1 MVVTVLGCGGRL
13 EIKGG
18 GDDDDD
24 DDDRDDKHDKDVCKA
39 KNWTPPL
46 IDFQKSSHPKIK
58 FCVVKPKDTE
68 GCNVQTPRY
77 LGFDQWR
84 NLTNVQQRFWTVKN
98 KKDRYLQVNNVIQV
112 MSV

>member
-1 MVVTVLGCGGRL
+1 VLGCSGRL

-24 DDDRDDKHDKDVCKA
+24 DDRDDKDDKDVCKA

-46 IDFQKSSHPKIK
+46 IDFQKSSDPKIK
-58 FCVVKPKDTE
+58 FCVVKPE
-68 GCNVQTPRY
+68 RCSIQTARY

-84 NLTNVQQRFWTVKN
+84 NFTKVQQRFWTVKN
-98 KKDRYLQVNNVIQV
+98 KKDRYLQVNNVTQV
-112 MSV
+112 MSL